1 MKTEK
6 ELQELQ
12 QQCRDFQKEYQELQE
27 KLKELSNDELQKV
40 TGGFLPVFIG
50 FP

>member
-12 QQCRDFQKEYQELQE
+12 QQCRDFQK
-27 KLKELSNDELQKV
+27 V